1 MKKKTTAIG
10 NKGMTMKNRD
20 LIHDGDFCSIIS
32 DKFVEEGIKVGH
44 RVWVAGHRAIPEDE
58 RDPYTQRI
66 KFFVHLVGKDKH
78 VEFGKGLFL
87 MDPRSLRRVNKGE
100 QHKLQVILEEDT
112 SGETA

>member
-1 MKKKTTAIG
+1 MKDRK
-10 NKGMTMKNRD
+10 

-32 DKFVEEGIKVGH
+32 DKFEDQGIKVGH

-66 KFFVHLVGKDKH
+66 KFFVHLVNKEKH
-78 VEFGKGLFL
+78 VEFDKGLFI

-100 QHKLQVILEEDT
+100 QHKLQQILDADADQAGPVIADSKYEVET
-112 SGETA
+112 S